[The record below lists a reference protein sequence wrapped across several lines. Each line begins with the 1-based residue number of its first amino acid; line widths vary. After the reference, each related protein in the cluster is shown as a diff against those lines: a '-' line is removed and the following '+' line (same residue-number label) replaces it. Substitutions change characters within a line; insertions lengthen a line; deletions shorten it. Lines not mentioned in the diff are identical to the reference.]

1 MTMRILFPLVC
12 VLALHAQPP
21 SAAEIRAA
29 VDRAMPIVQQSSAT
43 FYKSQTCHSCHH
55 LSLPM
60 LTYAVA
66 RERGV
71 RIDEAI
77 AASTA
82 QHGLAS
88 APDVTSFDRA
98 VQNVSVIDPV
108 ASDGWAVIA
117 VSTLGYGK
125 SLVPGIYV
133 RRMATQQRDDG
144 HFVTSDMRPPQSY
157 GDFYATATAVRA
169 IAAAMPDKLAAEK
182 SQRLAHAKKW
192 LLTAKPSTTEDYTSR
207 LVGLTFAGTTAAER
221 ATSIAELAALQRS
234 NGGWGQLAHL
244 DPDAYSTGEALVALA
259 GAGVAFP
266 VRGAARKGEACS
278 DYCCCNQLEFHTAVS
293 FAMDHRTFCNRR
305 SRQMWLSADSA

>member
-1 MTMRILFPLVC
+1 MTMRILFPLVS

-29 VDRAMPIVQQSSAT
+29 VDRAMPIVQQASAT

-82 QHGLAS
+82 QRGLAA

-108 ASDGWAVIA
+108 
-117 VSTLGYGK
+117 
-125 SLVPGIYV
+125 
-133 RRMATQQRDDG
+133 
-144 HFVTSDMRPPQSY
+144 
-157 GDFYATATAVRA
+157 
-169 IAAAMPDKLAAEK
+169 
-182 SQRLAHAKKW
+182 
-192 LLTAKPSTTEDYTSR
+192 
-207 LVGLTFAGTTAAER
+207 
-221 ATSIAELAALQRS
+221 
-234 NGGWGQLAHL
+234 
-244 DPDAYSTGEALVALA
+244 
-259 GAGVAFP
+259 
-266 VRGAARKGEACS
+266 
-278 DYCCCNQLEFHTAVS
+278 
-293 FAMDHRTFCNRR
+293 
-305 SRQMWLSADSA
+305 